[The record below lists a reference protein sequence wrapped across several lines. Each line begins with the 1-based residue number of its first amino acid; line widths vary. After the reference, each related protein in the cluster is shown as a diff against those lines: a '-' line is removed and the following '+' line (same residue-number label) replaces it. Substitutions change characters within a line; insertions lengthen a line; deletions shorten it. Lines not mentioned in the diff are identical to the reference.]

1 MNPNVPNTL
10 RLAIAD
16 TSDGILD
23 AAVFLESSGVTSTP
37 KTRYSP
43 LPPERVLDTRGG
55 AKIPAGGVINVPI
68 AGRFGV
74 PADAVS
80 VALNVTATQAEDNG
94 FLTVYPNGQPL
105 PVASNVNYTTG
116 ADVPNLVVAPLGTDG
131 SINIFSEDATHVIVD
146 IFGWFGINATNG
158 FVPAA
163 IPARA
168 FDSRPGGVKVGA
180 GQVVTFPVVGHG
192 GVPAGT
198 PSVAL
203 NLTIDQPDAAG
214 FASVFASGSP
224 VPLTSNVN
232 FAAGQT
238 RPNVVFAPVGAD
250 GQVSVFVSTGAHVI
264 ADVFGWYSTSS
275 DAELFKP
282 VKPKRVWDSR
292 QHTIIPAGGELTL
305 KVTDIVGVPSTATAV
320 VLNVTVTSPAGSG
333 FLTVHAANVARPET
347 SNVNYVSSQTVPNVV
362 ITGVSVDG
370 RIKIWTF
377 ADAHIIVDVAGW
389 FG

>member
-1 MNPNVPNTL
+1 M
-10 RLAIAD
+10 
-16 TSDGILD
+16 
-23 AAVFLESSGVTSTP
+23 
-37 KTRYSP
+37 
-43 LPPERVLDTRGG
+43 
-55 AKIPAGGVINVPI
+55 
-68 AGRFGV
+68 
-74 PADAVS
+74 
-80 VALNVTATQAEDNG
+80 
-94 FLTVYPNGQPL
+94 
-105 PVASNVNYTTG
+105 
-116 ADVPNLVVAPLGTDG
+116 VAPLGADG
-131 SINIFSEDATHVIVD
+131 SVNIFSEDATHVIVD
-146 IFGWFGINATNG
+146 IFGWFGTNAANG

-203 NLTIDQPDAAG
+203 NLTIDQPDQAG
-214 FASVFASGSP
+214 FASVFASGAP

-264 ADVFGWYSTSS
+264 ADVFGWYSTAS

-320 VLNVTVTSPAGSG
+320 VLNVTVTAPAGSG
-333 FLTVHAANVARPET
+333 FLTVHAANVPRPET

-370 RIKIWTF
+370 RIKIWTY

>member
-1 MNPNVPNTL
+1 M
-10 RLAIAD
+10 
-16 TSDGILD
+16 
-23 AAVFLESSGVTSTP
+23 FLESSGVTSTP

-43 LPPERVLDTRGG
+43 LTPERVLDTCPSGV
-55 AKIPAGGVINVPI
+55 KIPAGGTINVPL

-94 FLTVYPNGQPL
+94 FLTVFPNGQPL
-105 PVASNVNYTTG
+105 PVASNVNYTAG

-131 SINIFSEDATHVIVD
+131 SVNIFSEDATHVIVD
-146 IFGWFGINATNG
+146 IFGWFGINAANG

-163 IPARA
+163 IPDRA
-168 FDSRPGGVKVGA
+168 FDSRTGGVKVGA

-214 FASVFASGSP
+214 FASVFASGAP

-264 ADVFGWYSTSS
+264 ADVFGWYSTAS

-292 QHTIIPAGGELTL
+292 QHAIIPAGGELTL

-320 VLNVTVTSPAGSG
+320 VLNVTVTAPAGSG
-333 FLTVHAANVARPET
+333 FLTVHAANVPRPET

-377 ADAHIIVDVAGW
+377 SDAHIIVDVAGW